1 VKKLVLI
8 VVVAAAAFA
17 IWRKVEADRAEEAI
31 WAEVTDSVD

>member
-1 VKKLVLI
+1 MKKLLTL

-17 IWRKVEADRAEEAI
+17 VWRKVESDRAEEAI

>member
-1 VKKLVLI
+1 MKKLVLI

-17 IWRKVEADRAEEAI
+17 IWRKVEADRTEEAI